1 MRVPLVPEAEV
12 HSSQRALYDAFVER
26 IGTNYSGFKAIA
38 EDGALLG
45 PWSVW
50 LQVPKTGE
58 TIRQFIGA
66 VERMPG
72 LSKVAVQVVILVTGA
87 HFNAAYELYAHA
99 AVATQAGLSDVQI
112 ATLSAGDLPTDLDAE
127 STLAGRVASR
137 LVMGGG
143 LPGPLFKQAI
153 AGLGRDGFNH
163 VVFLVAQYCLVS
175 VTLNAFDVRAEE

>member
-1 MRVPLVPEAEV
+1 
-12 HSSQRALYDAFVER
+12 
-26 IGTNYSGFKAIA
+26 
-38 EDGALLG
+38 
-45 PWSVW
+45 
-50 LQVPKTGE
+50 
-58 TIRQFIGA
+58 
-66 VERMPG
+66 
-72 LSKVAVQVVILVTGA
+72 
-87 HFNAAYELYAHA
+87 LYAHA

-137 LVMGGG
+137 LVMGGV